1 MSTLKDVAK
10 ECGLSVTTVS
20 RALNNRGY
28 ISSEA
33 HEKIQAAMKKL
44 NYQPNE
50 IARSL
55 SKQSSKSIGV
65 IMPYIDQ
72 PFFSRL
78 LNYLELEAD
87 KKGYIL
93 YVFCSKAYAA
103 KEEEYLEICKRH
115 RVAGIILCTD
125 AVNIDKFAC
134 VTVPI
139 ISLER
144 EISYAA
150 ESIVCDNEA
159 GGKMVA
165 EHLYRQGCRKL
176 LYLNPGHWTGMQSD
190 SRGISFRRQ
199 GEQMGMQVKE
209 YCATWEEH
217 KRLDYHKT
225 ILEVLEKNPDADGI
239 FCNGDAM
246 VLQAIQVCHRKGID
260 IPGQVR
266 IVGYDDAQLAELSW
280 PPLTTVHQPIR
291 EMAEK
296 AIESVDRLCNGRKIA
311 AKVLLPVTLVIRETA

>member
-1 MSTLKDVAK
+1 M
-10 ECGLSVTTVS
+10 
-20 RALNNRGY
+20 
-28 ISSEA
+28 I
-33 HEKIQAAMKKL
+33 
-44 NYQPNE
+44 
-50 IARSL
+50 
-55 SKQSSKSIGV
+55 
-65 IMPYIDQ
+65 
-72 PFFSRL
+72 
-78 LNYLELEAD
+78 
-87 KKGYIL
+87 
-93 YVFCSKAYAA
+93 
-103 KEEEYLEICKRH
+103 
-115 RVAGIILCTD
+115 
-125 AVNIDKFAC
+125 KFAS
-134 VTVPI
+134 VSVPI

-246 VLQAIQVCHRKGID
+246 ALQTIQICTERELIYRDKSGSWVMTTRSWRSFPGLCLPPSTSDPGNGGKG
-260 IPGQVR
+260 
-266 IVGYDDAQLAELSW
+266 
-280 PPLTTVHQPIR
+280 H
-291 EMAEK
+291 
-296 AIESVDRLCNGRKIA
+296 
-311 AKVLLPVTLVIRETA
+311 